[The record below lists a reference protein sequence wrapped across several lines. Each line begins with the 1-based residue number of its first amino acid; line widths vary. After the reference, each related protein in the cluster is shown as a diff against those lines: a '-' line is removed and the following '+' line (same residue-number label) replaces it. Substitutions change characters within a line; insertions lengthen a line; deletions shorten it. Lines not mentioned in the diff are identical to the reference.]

1 MQQMLERLV
10 GKIRQADIDPLPSEN
25 LYMEDVFDTDV
36 YSEILRRL
44 PGDDVYQFIDHPD
57 AMLPNGRRTRKLLD
71 LTAKTIQRLEPED
84 RPFWSDMR
92 AVMTSDG
99 LVDSIVKKFASRIQ
113 LRFGKSIPEMTL
125 VPIFYRDYPGYYIT
139 VHPDASYK
147 IATLQFYLAKDQSQ
161 IHLGTSFHLKKPG
174 GFQLLKTNLFQPNS
188 AYAFVRTD
196 ESWHSVKQLGER
208 EQVRDTL
215 ALTLYIKGTEYQS

>member
-1 MQQMLERLV
+1 MQHVLERLV
-10 GKIRQADIDPLPSEN
+10 GKIQQADIDPLPSEN
-25 LYMEDVFDTDV
+25 FYMEDVFDPGV
-36 YSEILRRL
+36 YGEISRRL

-57 AMLPNGRRTRKLLD
+57 AMLPDGRRTRRLLD
-71 LTAKTIQRLEPED
+71 LTEKTIQRLKPED

-92 AVMTSDG
+92 DVMTSDG
-99 LVDSIVKKFASRIQ
+99 LVDSIVKKFANRIR
-113 LRFGKSIPEMTL
+113 LRFGKSTPEMAL
-125 VPIFYRDYPGYYIT
+125 VPIFYRDYPGYFIG
-139 VHPDASYK
+139 VHPDAPYK
-147 IATLQFYLAKDQSQ
+147 IATLQFYLPKDRSQ

-215 ALTLYIKGTEYQS
+215 ALTLYIKGNDYQS